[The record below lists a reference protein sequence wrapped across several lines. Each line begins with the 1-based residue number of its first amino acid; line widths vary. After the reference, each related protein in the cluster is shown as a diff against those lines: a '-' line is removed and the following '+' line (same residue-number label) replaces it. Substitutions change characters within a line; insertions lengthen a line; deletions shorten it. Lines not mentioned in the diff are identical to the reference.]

1 MFESLHQMVI
11 AATRLVCHGL
21 ANQSRFSNTGESTSS
36 QLLPPEP
43 HGDLVLSCNNSHHKS
58 QQRPFSFLKGRR
70 RVTTWVCHSEH
81 SEESRFAVSARKYYL
96 PLYASSIKLAIIS
109 QSYLLANCLQFF
121 SQGFTLLSAAMI
133 FSAISCSDI
142 SQVSPFLPSSI
153 KSQVAF

>member
-21 ANQSRFSNTGESTSS
+21 ANQSRFSNTGESNSS
-36 QLLPPEP
+36 QLAPPEP
-43 HGDLVLSCNNSHHKS
+43 HSDLVLNGNNSHHKS
-58 QQRPFSFLKGRR
+58 QQR
-70 RVTTWVCHSEH
+70 VTTWVCHFEH

-96 PLYASSIKLAIIS
+96 PLYTSSIKLTITS